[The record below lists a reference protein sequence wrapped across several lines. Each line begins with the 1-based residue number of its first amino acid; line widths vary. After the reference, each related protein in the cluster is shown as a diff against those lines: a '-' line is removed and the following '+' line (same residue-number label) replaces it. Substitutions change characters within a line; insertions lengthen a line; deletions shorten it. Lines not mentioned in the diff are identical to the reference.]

1 LLILILV
8 TSALEITVPFL
19 TQRLIDSIIKS
30 VKSGQQFAVI
40 ALFGSLAAIFVS
52 VATTR
57 ILRSIYNYNLFKTV
71 TAIEDEVKSAAFGNF
86 LHFDMAEIGKSNS
99 GQVMGCLDRGAAAI
113 YVILFEI
120 FGQNL
125 IPPLIIFSGVFGAL
139 LFKNWVI
146 ALAVFLPLPIY
157 MIIVGRFSAPMHAI
171 EQEVNAA
178 FERVGKEY
186 YDIAS
191 NIATVKK
198 FSQEQREAGL
208 QKGLLAQARLPQYQ
222 AEKKWALIENIQT
235 MIATLGRV
243 IVIGLGGLFVLQ
255 GRCTVG
261 EYVLFIAL
269 QDMLFGPL
277 GQLSILLPK
286 LRRNLTRADGLFQVL
301 DHKHTLVDAPDAKPL
316 RPLRGSVEVR
326 NLSFR
331 YPGSEHW
338 TLQNVSFQVAAGAT
352 VALIGRSGTGKTT
365 LMNLLL
371 RCYDPQCGS
380 IRIDGTDI
388 REATQESLRNQI
400 AVVPQEVDLFSRSI
414 AENIGYGSPHAT
426 HEQIE
431 SAARTALAHDFI
443 RRADQSYQ
451 TMVGER
457 GLRLSG
463 GERQRIGIA
472 RAVLRNPAILLLD
485 EATSH
490 LDTESEHLIQRAM
503 QRVALGRTCFII
515 AHRLSTVRHADVV
528 VVFAD
533 GGIEA
538 VGSHHDLLRRSPT
551 YARLHEVHSCPSRDV
566 ITEESYNPELAEL
579 TG

>member
-30 VKSGQQFAVI
+30 VKSSQQFTVV

-86 LHFDMAEIGKSNS
+86 LHFDMAEIAKSNS

-146 ALAVFLPLPIY
+146 AIAVFLPLPIY

-186 YDIAS
+186 YDIAG

-208 QKGLLAQARLPQYQ
+208 QKRLLSHARLPQYQ
-222 AEKKWALIENIQT
+222 AERKWALIENIQT

-301 DHKHTLVDAPDAKPL
+301 DHKHTLVDAPHAKPL

-331 YPGSEHW
+331 YPGREHW
-338 TLQNVSFQVAAGAT
+338 TLQNVNFQVAAGST

-380 IRIDGTDI
+380 VRIDGTHI

-414 AENIGYGSPHAT
+414 AENISYGSPHAT
-426 HEQIE
+426 PEQIE

-472 RAVLRNPAILLLD
+472 RAILRNPAILLLD
-485 EATSH
+485 EATSN

-503 QRVALGRTCFII
+503 QRLALGRTCFII

-538 VGSHHDLLRRSPT
+538 VGSHHDLLRGSPT
-551 YARLHEVHSCPSRDV
+551 YSRLYEVHSSPSRDV
-566 ITEESYNPELAEL
+566 IPEESYNPELAEL

>member
-1 LLILILV
+1 VLQLLKPRWATSIFLLILILV

-30 VKSGQQFAVI
+30 VKSSQQFTVV

-86 LHFDMAEIGKSNS
+86 LHFDMAEIAKSNS

-146 ALAVFLPLPIY
+146 AIAVFLPLPIY

-186 YDIAS
+186 YDIAG

-208 QKGLLAQARLPQYQ
+208 QKRLLSHARLPQYQ
-222 AEKKWALIENIQT
+222 AEQKWALIENIQT

-255 GRCTVG
+255 VRCTVG
-261 EYVLFIAL
+261 E
-269 QDMLFGPL
+269 
-277 GQLSILLPK
+277 
-286 LRRNLTRADGLFQVL
+286 
-301 DHKHTLVDAPDAKPL
+301 
-316 RPLRGSVEVR
+316 
-326 NLSFR
+326 
-331 YPGSEHW
+331 
-338 TLQNVSFQVAAGAT
+338 
-352 VALIGRSGTGKTT
+352 
-365 LMNLLL
+365 
-371 RCYDPQCGS
+371 
-380 IRIDGTDI
+380 
-388 REATQESLRNQI
+388 
-400 AVVPQEVDLFSRSI
+400 
-414 AENIGYGSPHAT
+414 
-426 HEQIE
+426 
-431 SAARTALAHDFI
+431 
-443 RRADQSYQ
+443 
-451 TMVGER
+451 
-457 GLRLSG
+457 
-463 GERQRIGIA
+463 
-472 RAVLRNPAILLLD
+472 
-485 EATSH
+485 
-490 LDTESEHLIQRAM
+490 
-503 QRVALGRTCFII
+503 
-515 AHRLSTVRHADVV
+515 
-528 VVFAD
+528 
-533 GGIEA
+533 
-538 VGSHHDLLRRSPT
+538 
-551 YARLHEVHSCPSRDV
+551 
-566 ITEESYNPELAEL
+566 
-579 TG
+579 